1 MLYKKSE
8 RREFFGRMGG
18 VDDYFKGLI
27 FDQSVLFAFNWAV
40 NYLQPIMGQVLRITF
55 NQQDYTFEI
64 LNTRPVSKETEEIQI
79 LLNGV
84 TYTLVCEQRRWVPKT
99 ESGELPNE
107 LAAAIG
113 KTIALRYRI

>member
-1 MLYKKSE
+1 MVSQ
-8 RREFFGRMGG
+8 F
-18 VDDYFKGLI
+18 
-27 FDQSVLFAFNWAV
+27 LFAIHKSV
-40 NYLQPIMGQVLRITF
+40 NYLEPIMGQVLRITF

-84 TYTLVCEQRRWVPKT
+84 TCTLVCQERRWLPKT

-113 KTIALRYRI
+113 KAIALRYRI